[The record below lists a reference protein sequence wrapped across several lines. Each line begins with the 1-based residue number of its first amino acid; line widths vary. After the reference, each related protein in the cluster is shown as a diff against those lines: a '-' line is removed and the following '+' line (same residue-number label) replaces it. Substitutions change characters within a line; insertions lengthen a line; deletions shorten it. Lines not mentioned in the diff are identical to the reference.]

1 MKKSLLI
8 LLILSL
14 MLSLCACAPAA
25 GDKTEKEKE
34 TTAEA
39 KDDETKAEEAK
50 EESKADETKAE
61 ESKAEDSKAE
71 ESKAEK
77 AEAET
82 PAAEGGDLNIFMW
95 GDYIS
100 EDLIKTFEKENNCK
114 INLSFMSD
122 NADSITK
129 LTAGAGKD
137 YDLIMTCDAY
147 MESLI
152 KGNYLEKLDAD
163 KIPNAINN
171 MNPAY
176 WTGENRDYCVP
187 YLMNYIYV
195 VYDTER
201 CPIEITCYNDLIKPE
216 MAGQIGS
223 IDGARNL
230 FPIALVALG
239 YDPNSTEENEIAEA
253 YKWLQKFNKNVVAYG
268 STQEN
273 IVNGLISCMVTF
285 DGNASWAMKEMKD
298 KNTLKIAP
306 FKKDPVQLGFDLF
319 VMPKGAVHADLAC
332 KFLNYL
338 SDADVMAKNLEEF
351 PYSCPNDK
359 AVEKASEAYRNDP
372 AFDFDYKTNIFFQ
385 KDVGDALAI
394 YDEYYQ
400 KLKVGE

>member
-1 MKKSLLI
+1 MKKTLAMLLAV
-8 LLILSL
+8 LLVFG
-14 MLSLCACAPAA
+14 LCACAPA
-25 GDKTEKEKE
+25 DKANVEKEKE
-34 TTAEA
+34 SASEEKA
-39 KDDETKAEEAK
+39 AEEESQT
-50 EESKADETKAE
+50 EE
-61 ESKAEDSKAE
+61 
-71 ESKAEK
+71 

-82 PAAEGGDLNIFMW
+82 EKETEAEKAGDKAKEAGDLNIFMW

-100 EDLIKTFEKENNCK
+100 EELISNFQKENNCK
-114 INLSFMSD
+114 VNLSFMSD

-152 KGNYLEKLDAD
+152 KGGYLEKLDHE
-163 KIPNAINN
+163 KLPNAIAN
-171 MNPAY
+171 MNEAY
-176 WTGENRDYCVP
+176 WFGDNRDYCVP

-201 CPIEITCYNDLIKPE
+201 CPIEITCYDDLTKPE
-216 MAGQIGS
+216 MEGQIGS

-230 FPIALVALG
+230 FPIALIALG
-239 YDPNSTEENEIAEA
+239 YDPNSTEEKEIAEA
-253 YKWLQKFNKNVVAYG
+253 YEWLVKYNKNVVAYG

-273 IVNGLISCMVTF
+273 IVNGMISCMLTY
-285 DGNASWAMKEMKD
+285 DGNASWAMKEMGD

-306 FKKDPVQLGFDLF
+306 FKKDAVQLGFDLF
-319 VMPKGAVHADLAC
+319 VMPKGARHAELAYQ
-332 KFLNYL
+332 FLNYI
-338 SDADVMAKNLEEF
+338 SDPAVMAGNLEEF
-351 PYSCPNDK
+351 PYSCPNNK
-359 AVEKASEAYRNDP
+359 AIELASESYRNDP